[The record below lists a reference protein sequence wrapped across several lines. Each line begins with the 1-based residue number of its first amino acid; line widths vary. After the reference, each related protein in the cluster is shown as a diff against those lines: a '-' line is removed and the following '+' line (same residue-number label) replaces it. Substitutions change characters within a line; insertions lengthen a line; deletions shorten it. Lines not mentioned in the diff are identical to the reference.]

1 MDSKQL
7 INRKFVCFIFL
18 TTTAPILQAQEAVSQ
33 LSAETSKVDTDTPA
47 PVFQIDSKKIDPFG
61 LYQNPD
67 DIPKQAVLA
76 AAPNVQKAPEAP
88 PLKEVITELKI
99 HGVSPARGEFI
110 IGLNR
115 FKLGQ
120 TIQLTK
126 TIKVKVLDIRN
137 NSVSFEDINNGDK
150 ATLTLRD
157 INLFQK
163 HKKADDNLLQFG
175 QENAPLLNE

>member
-1 MDSKQL
+1 M
-7 INRKFVCFIFL
+7 KFAYFIFSIIA
-18 TTTAPILQAQEAVSQ
+18 APILQAQETALQ
-33 LSAETSKVDTDTPA
+33 TDTEVPTA
-47 PVFQIDSKKIDPFG
+47 DTPEPVFQIDSRKIDPFG

-67 DIPKQAVLA
+67 DIPKRTVAV
-76 AAPNVQKAPEAP
+76 AAPNVQKGPEAP
-88 PLKEVITELKI
+88 PLKEVITGLKI

-126 TIKVKVLDIRN
+126 TIKVKVLDITN
-137 NSVSFEDINNGDK
+137 NSVSFEDISNGDK

-157 INLFQK
+157 TNLFQK

>member
-1 MDSKQL
+1 MDSRQL
-7 INRKFVCFIFL
+7 INMKFVYFIFL
-18 TTTAPILQAQEAVSQ
+18 TIAAPILQAQEAVSQ
-33 LSAETSKVDTDTPA
+33 LRTETSKVDTNTPI
-47 PVFQIDSKKIDPFG
+47 PVFRIDSKKIDPFG

-67 DIPKQAVLA
+67 DIPKQSV
-76 AAPNVQKAPEAP
+76 AAPAPSAQKALEAP
-88 PLKEVITELKI
+88 ALKEVITGLKI

-126 TIKVKVLDIRN
+126 KIKVKVLDITN
-137 NSVSFEDINNGDK
+137 NSVSFEDINNRDK

-157 INLFQK
+157 TNLFQK
-163 HKKADDNLLQFG
+163 HKKADDSLLQFS